1 MSDLLCPEDTLEAQ
15 RLGWQ
20 VVEVYDLKTKRM
32 TVDVMAHGRE
42 SWDRDVLMNT
52 ITTYARA
59 NISCARATLRAIVTK
74 GKTK

>member
-1 MSDLLCPEDTLEAQ
+1 MADLLCPEDTAEAQ

-42 SWDRDVLMNT
+42 SWSRDALMSL
-52 ITTYARA
+52 ITTYARS
-59 NISCARATLRAIVTK
+59 NVSSARATLRAIVHK
-74 GKTK
+74 GKK